1 MDDMGEIFL
10 WLGVKMDW
18 FHTRLY
24 LVSLDDYAKVAQSKK
39 FLCFQMLSEKVTLK
53 AVYHQKA
60 RTYLSLQPIY
70 PVSSAVYSLC
80 MVQSMSIA

>member
-1 MDDMGEIFL
+1 MGEIFL
-10 WLGVKMDW
+10 WLRVKMDCSIQD
-18 FHTRLY
+18 FY

-60 RTYLSLQPIY
+60 CTYISLQPIY

-80 MVQSMSIA
+80 MVQSMSIV